1 MSCSFAKEVWWHSL
15 SWMVCTCTFRHSHQT
30 LQDWWE
36 LMRKLQQKERRGFDV
51 LFTLIAWLIW
61 KEHNGRPFDRKSHSV
76 IEVFELI
83 KQVITLL
90 ALLHV
95 ARASMWITPIGSIVV
110 ALKYLMHIQEKET
123 DKQFLGLVFLYK
135 IIFLVQISFCLTCLN
150 SFLLRISPCRTV
162 FGVSLLF

>member
-1 MSCSFAKEVWWHSL
+1 
-15 SWMVCTCTFRHSHQT
+15 
-30 LQDWWE
+30 
-36 LMRKLQQKERRGFDV
+36 MRKLQQKERRGFDM

-61 KEHNGRPFDRKSHSV
+61 KEHNGRLFDRKSHSV

-162 FGVSLLF
+162 FSVSLPF